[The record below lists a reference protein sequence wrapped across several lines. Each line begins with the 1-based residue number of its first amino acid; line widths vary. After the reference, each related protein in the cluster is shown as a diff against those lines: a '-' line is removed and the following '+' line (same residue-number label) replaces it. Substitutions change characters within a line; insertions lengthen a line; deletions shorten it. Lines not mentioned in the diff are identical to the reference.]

1 MEQQVIQTKT
11 ETKAEKIRTL
21 LAQKI
26 PVKTIAA
33 TIGTTPAVVYGVR
46 ARMLKTEAKKRR
58 AELRFQ
64 MQARKQAKA
73 QELASSS
80 AAAFAPVIPTI
91 KTVSITDPSPL
102 DVPPGV
108 RISERTGK
116 PVRKY
121 TKGKSPATLKKSIA
135 ERGAELRRLTE
146 EAVRISRASAPAPAP
161 IRYIEVE
168 VPQPHYN
175 LTWKQRFTALFFG
188 RV

>member
-1 MEQQVIQTKT
+1 MEQQVIQTKPQ
-11 ETKAEKIRTL
+11 TKAEKIREL
-21 LAQKI
+21 LAQGLK
-26 PVKTIAA
+26 PKEIAA
-33 TIGTTPAVVYGVR
+33 LVGTSTAMVYDTRLR
-46 ARMLKTEAKKRR
+46 ARKAAAKKRR
-58 AELRFQ
+58 AERIIK
-64 MQARKQAKA
+64 MQEQAKAKA

-80 AAAFAPVIPTI
+80 GASVVPTI
-91 KTVSITDPSPL
+91 QTVSITDPSPL
-102 DVPPGV
+102 DVPPGT

-121 TKGKSPATLKKSIA
+121 TKGSAVKTPKKSIA

-146 EAVRISRASAPAPAP
+146 EAMRIARAPAPAP

>member
-21 LAQKI
+21 LTQKV

-33 TIGTTPAVVYGVR
+33 TVGTTSAVVYGVR
-46 ARMLKTEAKKRR
+46 ARMLKAMERKRR
-58 AELRFQ
+58 AELRFRI
-64 MQARKQAKA
+64 QAKKQAKA

-102 DVPPGV
+102 EAPPDV
-108 RISERTGK
+108 RISDRTGK

-121 TKGKSPATLKKSIA
+121 IKGKSVATPKKSIA
-135 ERGAELRRLTE
+135 ERGEELRRLTE
-146 EAVRISRASAPAPAP
+146 EAMRIARASAPAPAP

>member
-21 LAQKI
+21 LTQKV

-33 TIGTTPAVVYGVR
+33 TVGTTSAVVYGVR
-46 ARMLKTEAKKRR
+46 ARMLKAMERKRR
-58 AELRFQ
+58 AELRFR
-64 MQARKQAKA
+64 MQAKAQAKA

-80 AAAFAPVIPTI
+80 AAPITPTIPT
-91 KTVSITDPSPL
+91 VSSL
-102 DVPPGV
+102 EVPPDV

-121 TKGKSPATLKKSIA
+121 TKGKSVATPKKSIA
-135 ERGAELRRLTE
+135 ERGEELRRLTE
-146 EAVRISRASAPAPAP
+146 EAMRIARASAPAPVP

>member
-21 LAQKI
+21 LIEKV

-33 TIGTTPAVVYGVR
+33 TVGTTSAVVYGVR
-46 ARMLKTEAKKRR
+46 ARMLKAMERKRR
-58 AELRFQ
+58 AELRFRI
-64 MQARKQAKA
+64 QAKKQAKA

-80 AAAFAPVIPTI
+80 AAPITPTIPT
-91 KTVSITDPSPL
+91 VSPL
-102 DVPPGV
+102 EVPPGV

-121 TKGKSPATLKKSIA
+121 TKGKSVATPKKSIA
-135 ERGAELRRLTE
+135 ERGEELRRLTE
-146 EAVRISRASAPAPAP
+146 EAMRIARASAPAPAP

>member
-21 LAQKI
+21 LTQKV

-33 TIGTTPAVVYGVR
+33 TVGTTSAVVYGVR
-46 ARMLKTEAKKRR
+46 ARMLKAMERKRR
-58 AELRFQ
+58 AELRFR
-64 MQARKQAKA
+64 MQVRKQAKA

-80 AAAFAPVIPTI
+80 AAPITPVVPTIPT
-91 KTVSITDPSPL
+91 VSPE
-102 DVPPGV
+102 V
-108 RISERTGK
+108 RISDRTGK

-121 TKGKSPATLKKSIA
+121 TKGKSVATPKKSIA
-135 ERGAELRRLTE
+135 ERGEELRRLTE
-146 EAVRISRASAPAPAP
+146 EAMRIARASAPAPAP

>member
-21 LAQKI
+21 LIEKV

-33 TIGTTPAVVYGVR
+33 TVGTTSAVVYGVR
-46 ARMLKTEAKKRR
+46 ARMLKAMERKRR
-58 AELRFQ
+58 AELRFRI
-64 MQARKQAKA
+64 QAKKQAKA

-102 DVPPGV
+102 EAPPDV
-108 RISERTGK
+108 RISDRTGK

-121 TKGKSPATLKKSIA
+121 TKGKSIA
-135 ERGAELRRLTE
+135 ERGEELRRLTE
-146 EAVRISRASAPAPAP
+146 EAMRIARASAPAPAP